1 MDLLVHDL
9 VDLLHVVEHLV
20 SLLVQRVQLLLVLF
34 KLDLSV
40 VHLLTRVILLNLRLD
55 TLEDL
60 LLVVSV
66 PGGVEVGVL
75 VLAVVHGDGL
85 LTLDLDWAAELLDV
99 AREGLG
105 EHLRVQARELG
116 EDVFEH
122 EVLRDGERLH
132 VFNRNVLV
140 LTALRGEDI
149 VVADVAVALVVL
161 GYLNLLLPDV
171 LLPRQV
177 LLTLIKLSKALYII
191 FVRVVTDGPL
201 AVHNEVNL
209 SDVALLVEDVAV
221 FRDGVEAARHE
232 AKGHLVDEVGVEF
245 AAHAEEVAE
254 AGPID
259 DVVEQEVRHDELLD
273 PVRDR
278 IEVLAL
284 LEQDFAAVVVPV
296 VSEVVLDFFFQV
308 RVDVK
313 AAAMGLVL
321 DAADQI
327 EPLLQFLLVQ
337 TLILAFDRDHN
348 VLELV
353 HQDREEGDAKDLN
366 DAAEDLLHN

>member
-34 KLDLSV
+34 KFHLSV

-105 EHLRVQARELG
+105 EHLGVQARELG
-116 EDVFEH
+116 EDVLEH

-161 GYLNLLLPDV
+161 GDLNLLLPDV

-177 LLTLIKLSKALYII
+177 LLTLIKLSKALYIV

-209 SDVALLVEDVAV
+209 SDVALLVEDVTV

-313 AAAMGLVL
+313 AATMGLVL

-337 TLILAFDRDHN
+337 TLVLAFDRDHN